1 MFPKVSVIVPVFNCE
16 KFLYKCI
23 ESICKQ
29 TYSNIEIIVV
39 NDGSTDNTE
48 KIVLKMKEQENRII
62 YYKQENSGPSEARN
76 KGISLS
82 KGEYLIFIDSDD
94 TVEPSYIE
102 MLLNEMLISKADLVC
117 CGYKDISEYGIVNYS
132 DFHFNNSATVH
143 SIMEMVCNG
152 TGGVLWSKIFK
163 KELISKN
170 SLKMDKD
177 IFMSEDLIFVLQ
189 YVSNCNSFALLNEY
203 LYNYNRLNQGSI
215 SSNISIDYLQNYI
228 SVSKLLE
235 KIFIEANFDKQKAK
249 EVITKR
255 IQEIVIKL
263 VEQQSYHIKDI
274 TKKSSLLNVYR
285 ILSLNY
291 ISKYMDDFSTN
302 KWRYKPFVFF
312 VKKRFIRMS
321 IIYGVYL
328 NGLRCIKKKITSRKK
343 VGL

>member
-1 MFPKVSVIVPVFNCE
+1 MFPKVSVIVPAFNCE

-23 ESICKQ
+23 ESIRNQ
-29 TYSNIEIIVV
+29 SYSNIEIIVV

-48 KIVLKMKEQENRII
+48 KIVLNMIEQENRII

-82 KGEYLIFIDSDD
+82 KGEYLVFIDSDD

-117 CGYKDISEYGIVNYS
+117 CGYKDISDYGIVNYS

-163 KELISKN
+163 KEIISKH
-170 SLKMDKD
+170 SLKMDKT
-177 IFMSEDLIFVLQ
+177 IFMSEDLLFVLQ
-189 YVSNCNSFALLNEY
+189 YVTHCKSFGSINKY

-215 SSNISIDYLQNYI
+215 SSNISIDYIQNYI
-228 SVSKLLE
+228 SVCRFLE
-235 KIFIEANFDKQKAK
+235 KIFLKSNFDTNKAK
-249 EVITKR
+249 EIITKR
-255 IQEIVIKL
+255 IQDIVIKL
-263 VEQQSYHIKDI
+263 VEQQSCHIKDI
-274 TKKSSLLNVYR
+274 YRKSALTNVNQ

-291 ISKYMDDFSTN
+291 ITNYTNDFSTN
-302 KWRYKPFVFF
+302 KWLYKPFVFF
-312 VKKRFIRMS
+312 VK
-321 IIYGVYL
+321 
-328 NGLRCIKKKITSRKK
+328 IKFN
-343 VGL
+343 